1 MIEKVYVRAL
11 KSMKNLHVKCS
22 WLNVFVGTNSSGKS
36 TFLQAL
42 LLMAQNGRN
51 EDGLN
56 GKLVSLGE
64 FREVRNH
71 YMPKDAIRIEI
82 WEQGKEKSAWI
93 EFEENK
99 EEDTYKINTHYM
111 ATDDYYY
118 DEGQSSGLMEGIGFH
133 YLSCQRIGA
142 RDIYEKNIL
151 EESGFG
157 IGGEFAMAYLLRN
170 EGKPIEMAVKS
181 DGVTNSL
188 LDQVNYWL
196 NAMIGTTISVSDLKK
211 TNYLQVKYNNNPANA
226 SAEALHCRP
235 VNVGSGVSYLI
246 SIIITCLGAE
256 KDSVIII
263 ENPEIYLHPKAQSRL
278 CEFLYFISQWGRQL
292 FVETHSDHIFNGI
305 RAGVATKKM
314 DQDNV
319 TVNFF
324 AVNDQYETQCNPII
338 FEEYGKIVGLNE
350 EMDLKD
356 LFDQFEIDLDRMLG
370 I

>member
-11 KSMKNLHVKCS
+11 KSMKNLQVKCS

-71 YMPKDAIRIEI
+71 YMPKDAIQIEI

-111 ATDDYYY
+111 AADDYYY

-170 EGKPIEMAVKS
+170 EGKPIEIY
-181 DGVTNSL
+181 TSL
-188 LDQVNYWL
+188 RECTLPV
-196 NAMIGTTISVSDLKK
+196 LKK
-211 TNYLQVKYNNNPANA
+211 IREGKGNVIWKKDTFWQSEICNGITLGKIPQKKNERSGEYAAFKIQLTRLAYEEPFWEPEKEPEIQIKEYRFDPGYCKKF
-226 SAEALHCRP
+226 ET
-235 VNVGSGVSYLI
+235 VNCFLRA
-246 SIIITCLGAE
+246 AE
-256 KDSVIII
+256 K
-263 ENPEIYLHPKAQSRL
+263 E
-278 CEFLYFISQWGRQL
+278 GRN
-292 FVETHSDHIFNGI
+292 I
-305 RAGVATKKM
+305 
-314 DQDNV
+314 
-319 TVNFF
+319 
-324 AVNDQYETQCNPII
+324 
-338 FEEYGKIVGLNE
+338 
-350 EMDLKD
+350 
-356 LFDQFEIDLDRMLG
+356 
-370 I
+370 